1 MKNITVNEIEK
12 ILDEALSD
20 YIAGKIQ
27 NKNIIF
33 VGHPGVGDS
42 SKIANWFKKH
52 SNEVSPCEL
61 TSCPMAEEENGV
73 FKKLVKNGKV
83 QYGFDDRS
91 MEALTEEGRVCFCRR
106 LNYNTQE
113 QVQPFYEIFAN
124 RTYYLPLTDKEHD
137 LSKLFLVIAT
147 AYPDNYD
154 YHVADISEFEKCS
167 DTYMVVPEVNEFKEY
182 FRERCEKYM
191 SHLEHAEAGKYK
203 KQSEVF
209 LKILTSDDFHFIFEK
224 DEIFSPMNFIMLFDW
239 CKRGN
244 ENDVLS
250 VVPQIGCAGKRTF
263 EMFKRIFD
271 KIK

>member
-42 SKIANWFKKH
+42 SKIENWLKKH
-52 SNEVSPCEL
+52 SDEVSPVEIIPL
-61 TSCPMAEEENGV
+61 HIHMVEEEIEGL
-73 FKKLVKNGKV
+73 KLVKDGKE

-91 MEALTEEGRVCFCRR
+91 IEALSKESRVCFCRR

-124 RTYYLPLTDKEHD
+124 RTYYLPLTNTEHD

-182 FRERCEKYM
+182 F
-191 SHLEHAEAGKYK
+191 AEYSRDK
-203 KQSEVF
+203 KKSEVF

-224 DEIFSPMNFIMLFDW
+224 DEIFSPMNFIMLFDR
-239 CKRGN
+239 CETGN

-250 VVPQIGCAGKRTF
+250 VVPRIGCAGKRTF